1 MFSAKDL
8 VGALSNAPN
17 GKVDLG
23 IDVSKDL
30 LQPKIDPNKKVIR
43 YYPGQAPS
51 WEKSNNDAN
60 NGINNTKSTNIE
72 QPIDR
77 RLARLNAAVTNVSQ
91 DNSSQTQPRRRR
103 IYEAEVVV
111 QGNNTNETS
120 SELLIN
126 SNDDLLDIEENEEE
140 VKNIPN
146 KIPIKYHE
154 NITNEDDVTSRRA
167 RALKKI
173 EEQKT
178 MIENIP
184 KSIHSSS
191 SSSEYETDS
200 DEDSDDENIVI
211 KPIFIPKNKRETIK
225 NENDDDS
232 EAAEEAEILKD
243 EERKFKTRLLVAES
257 IRKIDEK
264 NELELVTDIDSDAGL
279 PDDNDDVTDEELQ
292 YEEWK
297 IRELKRLK
305 RDTDERALIEMEKA
319 DIIRRRNMTDAERL
333 AEDTKLGKFA
343 SKEKGE
349 YKFMQ
354 KYYHKGVFY
363 MDETSLNN
371 PADVR
376 LKDYNAPTLEDHY
389 NKAALPSVLQVKN
402 FGKKGRTKYTHLNDQ
417 DTTYG
422 TAFKYLD
429 KKSSMN
435 VGGDNS
441 AGTEGFDDEYVDDE
455 TRMKQIQFKTHLP
468 LKPDQ
473 NVVKS
478 FNQKRSFNGDLDNAG
493 KLKKKK
499 F

>member
-8 VGALSNAPN
+8 VGALSDAPR

-30 LQPKIDPNKKVIR
+30 LKPKIDINKKVIR

-51 WEKSNNDAN
+51 WDKSNNDVN
-60 NGINNTKSTNIE
+60 NVINHVNSGNAE
-72 QPIDR
+72 QQPIDR
-77 RLARLNAAVTNVSQ
+77 RLARLNAASNNAPQ
-91 DNSSQTQPRRRR
+91 DNNGQQQPRRRR

-111 QGNNTNETS
+111 PGENKNEDALDEVPATV
-120 SELLIN
+120 E
-126 SNDDLLDIEENEEE
+126 DDED
-140 VKNIPN
+140 VKHIN

-154 NITNEDDVTSRRA
+154 DITNEDDVANRRA
-167 RALKKI
+167 RAMKRM
-173 EEQKT
+173 EEQKSIST
-178 MIENIP
+178 NNAP
-184 KSIHSSS
+184 KIDRSSD
-191 SSSEYETDS
+191 SSEYETDS
-200 DEDSDDENIVI
+200 DDDSDENIVI
-211 KPIFIPKNKRETIK
+211 KPIFIPKNKRETVK
-225 NENDDDS
+225 KDSDNDS

-257 IRKIDEK
+257 IRRSDEK
-264 NELELVTDIDSDAGL
+264 NELELTADVDSDTGL

-305 RDTDERALIEMEKA
+305 RDTDQRALLELEKA
-319 DIIRRRNMTDAERL
+319 DIIRRRNMTDAERFE
-333 AEDTKLGKFA
+333 EDTKLGKF
-343 SKEKGE
+343 SVKEKGE

-371 PADVR
+371 PSDVR

-389 NKAALPSVLQVKN
+389 NKSALPSVLQVKN

-422 TAFKYLD
+422 TAFKYLGNNSMS
-429 KKSSMN
+429 KSAS
-435 VGGDNS
+435 NS
-441 AGTEGFDDEYVDDE
+441 DALDDEYVDDE
-455 TRMKQIQFKTHLP
+455 TRMKQIQFKSHLP

-478 FNQKRSFNGDLDNAG
+478 FNQKRSFNDNLDNAG

-499 F
+499 V

>member
-8 VGALSNAPN
+8 VGALSEAPR

-30 LQPKIDPNKKVIR
+30 LKPKIDPNKKVIR

-51 WEKSNNDAN
+51 WDKSNNDMNTA
-60 NGINNTKSTNIE
+60 INHVNSSNVE
-72 QPIDR
+72 QQPIDR
-77 RLARLNAAVTNVSQ
+77 RLARLNAASTNVPQ
-91 DNSSQTQPRRRR
+91 DNNGQQQPRRR

-111 QGNNTNETS
+111 PGENKNEDAFN
-120 SELLIN
+120 EPVAAV
-126 SNDDLLDIEENEEE
+126 DDDEDEDED
-140 VKNIPN
+140 VRHAS

-154 NITNEDDVTSRRA
+154 DITNEDDVANRRA
-167 RALKKI
+167 RALKRI
-173 EEQKT
+173 EEQKS
-178 MIENIP
+178 ISSNNAPNIN
-184 KSIHSSS
+184 SSS
-191 SSSEYETDS
+191 DSSEYETDS
-200 DEDSDDENIVI
+200 DDDSDDENVVI
-211 KPIFIPKNKRETIK
+211 KPIFIPKHKRETIK
-225 NENDDDS
+225 KDSDNDS

-257 IRKIDEK
+257 IRKNDEK
-264 NELELVTDIDSDAGL
+264 NELELTTDVDSDTGL
-279 PDDNDDVTDEELQ
+279 PDDNDDVADEELQ

-297 IRELKRLK
+297 IRELRRLK
-305 RDTDERALIEMEKA
+305 RDTDQRALLELEKA

-333 AEDTKLGKFA
+333 EEDTKLGKFSA
-343 SKEKGE
+343 KEKGE

-363 MDETSLNN
+363 MDDSSLNN
-371 PADVR
+371 PSDVR

-389 NKAALPSVLQVKN
+389 NKSALPSVLQVKN

-422 TAFKYLD
+422 TAFKYLGNNT
-429 KKSSMN
+429 MN
-435 VGGDNS
+435 KNASNS
-441 AGTEGFDDEYVDDE
+441 DMLDDDYVDDE

-478 FNQKRSFNGDLDNAG
+478 FNQKRSFNDNLDNAG

-499 F
+499 M